1 MRNAIVQH
9 LGIYT
14 GICYPLIVFYIVSQ
28 CNEGEL
34 NENER
39 EREVKVHNAMLEKP

>member
-14 GICYPLIVFYIVSQ
+14 GLCYPLIVLFIVLQ
-28 CNEGEL
+28 CNEGDL
-34 NENER
+34 NGMER
-39 EREVKVHNAMLEKP
+39 ERERETASL